1 MYFRLNIEIIWPNKI
16 IKMTN
21 GRIDK
26 LIVRIIVYVN
36 KIVIGLVVIIITKWK
51 SNK

>member
-1 MYFRLNIEIIWPNKI
+1 
-16 IKMTN
+16 MTN

-36 KIVIGLVVIIITKWK
+36 KIVIGLVVIIITK
-51 SNK
+51 